1 MLQTEIIMC
10 IVLLALGALTT
21 KSDISE
27 GMIYNKDLIVFVII
41 GIILDSVYYGFFVN
55 DLLLEYILNMGIVV
69 LVSIFLFYTHSF
81 AGGDCK
87 LAIVYAL
94 IYPARFY
101 MIYRGSNL
109 TLIFAIGIAIIYGY
123 FYLLISAI
131 WSLVCKKNSLTV
143 KYIRNYVWGFVK
155 SFALA
160 TIYISVITLCVI
172 FATRKGISVNI
183 WVTRVGCMVLAWFVG
198 KYGIFRKWY
207 TIGAA
212 VVIDVVLSFA
222 LQIIPFSVNPENYIL
237 VIILLLCQMMI
248 KTNLYEEVKLTELK
262 KGMIL
267 STFSSIMM
275 RGSRVRGLPSVSS
288 EDLRDRLTQD
298 QVESIRRWGEGR
310 NIETVSVVR
319 KIPFAVFLSLG
330 YISYLILWS
339 VSS

>member
-1 MLQTEIIMC
+1 
-10 IVLLALGALTT
+10 
-21 KSDISE
+21 
-27 GMIYNKDLIVFVII
+27 
-41 GIILDSVYYGFFVN
+41 
-55 DLLLEYILNMGIVV
+55 
-69 LVSIFLFYTHSF
+69 
-81 AGGDCK
+81 
-87 LAIVYAL
+87 
-94 IYPARFY
+94 

-131 WSLVCKKNSLTV
+131 WSLVRKKNSLTV
-143 KYIRNYVWGFVK
+143 KYIRNYVVGFVK

-172 FATRKGISVNI
+172 FAAEKGISINI
-183 WVTRVGCMVLAWFVG
+183 WGTRIGCMVLAWFVG

-212 VVIDVVLSFA
+212 LVIDVVLGFA
-222 LQIIPFSVNPENYIL
+222 LQWIPFSINPENYIL

-262 KGMIL
+262 TGMIL

-275 RGSRVRGLPSVSS
+275 QGSRVRGLPSVSS
-288 EDLRDRLTQD
+288 EDLRDRLTQE
-298 QVESIRRWGEGR
+298 QVESILRWGEGR

-330 YISYLILWS
+330 YISYLILWGILS
-339 VSS
+339 